1 MYKRGP
7 NWAFCQGVFC
17 HWLEADEIWFMVMKT
32 SRARARSDS
41 IFSRLATYLSCWSDY
56 TYCNAPDNGDGT
68 VRDVS
73 ISWSATLPVYTMH
86 NSVPALWKSIRA
98 TRRFRADPLGRVFLP
113 FVQLIPI
120 PKCYPN
126 SWLGG
131 SSKHNWAMTDSIA
144 GESFVESES
153 WVKLFRHWKKS
164 WWKSG

>member
-7 NWAFCQGVFC
+7 NRAFFHGVFC
-17 HWLEADEIWFMVMKT
+17 HWLRQMRSGLWWWRH
-32 SRARARSDS
+32 RALEQEVT
-41 IFSRLATYLSCWSDY
+41 IFSRGSLPTSTVEATIRIVIHLITVTGRFE
-56 TYCNAPDNGDGT
+56 TYPLVGRRPC
-68 VRDVS
+68 
-73 ISWSATLPVYTMH
+73 PVYTMH

-120 PKCYPN
+120 PKCHPN

-153 WVKLFRHWKKS
+153 RVKLFRRWNKS
-164 WWKSG
+164 

>member
-7 NWAFCQGVFC
+7 NWAFCHRAFC

-32 SRARARSDS
+32 WRARARSDS
-41 IFSRLATYLSCWSDY
+41 IFSRLVTYLYCWSDY
-56 TYCNAPDNGDGT
+56 TYCNSPDNGDGT

-120 PKCYPN
+120 SKCYPN
-126 SWLGG
+126 SWLG
-131 SSKHNWAMTDSIA
+131 SSSNHSWAMTDSIA

-153 WVKLFRHWKKS
+153 WVKLVRHWKKS